1 MALMIIPAATY
12 YSGAGSGAAAD
23 GHSHS
28 NLATLNKL
36 SINANGNLTFNG
48 KVVGEAPIESVF
60 SVTLNQ
66 QHLSQKFIELP
77 NDCDSSQAIT
87 LSLNGIAL
95 AKGDFW
101 EVVEKS
107 YPQSDLIAWNGLEL
121 QQLAQL
127 GDSIIISFY
136 RRYSNS

>member
-36 SINANGNLTFNG
+36 STNANGNLTFNG

-77 NDCDSSQAIT
+77 NDCDASQAIT

-101 EVVEKS
+101 EVS
-107 YPQSDLIAWNGLEL
+107 DQNYPQPDLIAWNGLEL
-121 QQLAQL
+121 QHLAQS
-127 GDSIIISFY
+127 GDTIIVSFY
-136 RRYSNS
+136 KKS